1 MTPTGSSRRGW
12 RAAVLTY
19 HTLDESGGVLATSPG
34 VFAEQMRALAEA
46 GVRVVPLEELA
57 AILSG
62 RDSDQ
67 PAVALTFDDGFRS
80 VCEHALPVL
89 GRHGFPATVFIVT
102 DYCGR
107 TNAWPSQRAH
117 IARHPLLSWDELR
130 ELARAGV
137 ALGCHT
143 RSHPDLRKLS
153 ARELEREVTGAK
165 ADMEDRLGVAVE
177 SFAYPYGAFD
187 RRVQTVVAG
196 HFSLACATTL
206 GFVGPHSDRLAIE
219 RLDMY
224 YLQRPA
230 LLAHLFTP
238 WVAGYLRLRRAL
250 RDARAGYGAAS

>member
-1 MTPTGSSRRGW
+1 
-12 RAAVLTY
+12 VLTY
-19 HTLDESGGVLATSPG
+19 HALDESGGVLATSPG
-34 VFAEQMRALAEA
+34 AFAEQMRVLAEA
-46 GVRVVPLEELA
+46 RLRVVPLAELA
-57 AILSG
+57 AILAGRGSG
-62 RDSDQ
+62 EPVVS
-67 PAVALTFDDGFRS
+67 LTFDDGFRS
-80 VCEHALPVL
+80 VSEHAVPVL
-89 GRHGFPATVFIVT
+89 SRYGFPATVFIVT

-107 TNAWPSQRAH
+107 TNAWPSQPAH

-143 RSHPDLRKLS
+143 RSHPDLRDLS
-153 ARELEREVTGAK
+153 AGELEQEVTGAK

-187 RRVQTVVAG
+187 RRVRTVVAA

-230 LLAHLFTP
+230 LLARLFTP

-250 RDARAGYGAAS
+250 RAARAGYGSAS